1 MLIYII
7 GKITGNQEYRE
18 QFARAEEALRAMY
31 ACDIIN
37 PAKRGDMSQADYAR
51 LSYNAV
57 CKADAVACLWTASES
72 FGATMERLIA
82 LDAGK
87 LMMNITPDYKIME
100 VDKLVKELKDAKD

>member
-18 QFARAEEALRAMY
+18 QFARAEEALRREY
-31 ACDIIN
+31 FCDIIN
-37 PAKRGDMSQADYAR
+37 PASRGDMSQADYAR

-57 CKADAVACLWTASES
+57 AKADAVACLWTTGDS

-87 LMMNITPDYKIME
+87 PMMTITPEYEIKD
-100 VDKLVKELKDAKD
+100 VDK

>member
-7 GKITGNQEYRE
+7 GAITGNPDYRE

-37 PAKRGDMSQADYAR
+37 PAARGDMAQSDYAR

-57 CKADAVACLWTASES
+57 CKADAIAVLWTVGDS

-87 LMMNITPDYKIME
+87 RIIEVDEDYK
-100 VDKLVKELKDAKD
+100 VTDVTK

>member
-7 GKITGNQEYRE
+7 GAITGNPDYHE
-18 QFARAEEALRAMY
+18 QFARAEEALRRKY
-31 ACDIIN
+31 SCDIIN
-37 PAKRGDMSQADYAR
+37 PASRGNLSQSDYAR

-57 CKADAVACLWTASES
+57 TKADAVASLWTTDDS

-87 LMMNITPDYKIME
+87 RMLSITPDYEIKE
-100 VDKLVKELKDAKD
+100 VDA

>member
-7 GKITGNQEYRE
+7 GKITGNPDYRE
-18 QFARAEEALRAMY
+18 QFAHAEEALRAMY

-37 PAKRGDMSQADYAR
+37 PAARGNLSQADYAR

-57 CKADAVACLWTASES
+57 AKADAVACLWTALES
-72 FGATMERLIA
+72 FGAAMERLIA

-87 LMMNITPDYKIME
+87 LMMFITPDYKIME
-100 VDKLVKELKDAKD
+100 VDK

>member
-7 GKITGNQEYRE
+7 GSITNDPDYRE
-18 QFARAEEALRAMY
+18 KFDKAEEMLRAMY

-37 PAKRGDMSQADYAR
+37 PAKRGNLSQADYAR

-57 CKADAVACLWTASES
+57 CKADAIAVLWTAPES

-87 LMMNITPDYKIME
+87 LMMAITPDYKIME
-100 VDKLVKELKDAKD
+100 VDK

>member
-7 GKITGNQEYRE
+7 GKITGNPDYRE
-18 QFARAEEALRAMY
+18 QFARAEDALRREY
-31 ACDIIN
+31 SCDIIN
-37 PAKRGDMSQADYAR
+37 PAKRGNLSQADYAR

-57 CKADAVACLWTASES
+57 AKADAVACLWTASES

-87 LMMNITPDYKIME
+87 PVMFITPDYKIKD
-100 VDKLVKELKDAKD
+100 VDK

>member
-7 GKITGNQEYRE
+7 GKITGNQECRE

-37 PAKRGDMSQADYAR
+37 PAKRGDMSQSDYAR

-57 CKADAVACLWTASES
+57 AKADAVAYLWTARDS

-82 LDAGK
+82 FDAGK
-87 LMMNITPDYKIME
+87 QMMIISPGYKI
-100 VDKLVKELKDAKD
+100 KEIDR

>member
-7 GKITGNQEYRE
+7 GQITGNKDYRK
-18 QFARAEEALRAMY
+18 QFAYAEDALRMKY
-31 ACDIIN
+31 DCDIIN
-37 PAKRGDMSQADYAR
+37 PAKRGNLSQADYAR

-57 CKADAVACLWTASES
+57 AKADAVACLWTASES

-87 LMMNITPDYKIME
+87 PVMFITPEYKIME
-100 VDKLVKELKDAKD
+100 VDNAVSVRMQRD

>member
-7 GKITGNQEYRE
+7 GKITGNPDYRE

-31 ACDIIN
+31 SCDIIN
-37 PAKRGDMSQADYAR
+37 PAKRGDLSQADYAR

-57 CKADAVACLWTASES
+57 AKADAVACLWTASES

-87 LMMNITPDYKIME
+87 PVMFITPDCKITE
-100 VDKLVKELKDAKD
+100 VDR

>member
-7 GKITGNQEYRE
+7 GAITGNPDYRE
-18 QFARAEEALRAMY
+18 QFARAEDALRREY
-31 ACDIIN
+31 SCDIIN
-37 PAKRGDMSQADYAR
+37 PAARGKMSQSDYAR

-57 CKADAVACLWTASES
+57 CKADAIAVLWTVGDS

-87 LMMNITPDYKIME
+87 RIIEVDEDYK
-100 VDKLVKELKDAKD
+100 VTDVTK

>member
-7 GKITGNQEYRE
+7 GAITGNPDYRE

-37 PAKRGDMSQADYAR
+37 PAKRGNLSQADYAR

-57 CKADAVACLWTASES
+57 CKADAIAVLWTVGDS
-72 FGATMERLIA
+72 FGATMEWLIA

-87 LMMNITPDYKIME
+87 RIIEVDEDYK
-100 VDKLVKELKDAKD
+100 VTDVTK

>member
-7 GKITGNQEYRE
+7 GAIAGNPDYRE

-37 PAKRGDMSQADYAR
+37 PAKRGNLSQADYAR

-57 CKADAVACLWTASES
+57 CKADAIAVLWTVGDS

-87 LMMNITPDYKIME
+87 RIIEVDEDYK
-100 VDKLVKELKDAKD
+100 VTDVTK

>member
-7 GKITGNQEYRE
+7 GKITGNPDYHE
-18 QFARAEEALRAMY
+18 QFAYAEDALRREY
-31 ACDIIN
+31 SCDIIN
-37 PAKRGDMSQADYAR
+37 PAARGDMAQSDYAR

-57 CKADAVACLWTASES
+57 CKADAIAVLWTVGDS

-87 LMMNITPDYKIME
+87 RIIEVDEDYK
-100 VDKLVKELKDAKD
+100 VTDVTK

>member
-7 GKITGNQEYRE
+7 GQITGNPDYRE
-18 QFARAEEALRAMY
+18 QFARAEEALRREY
-31 ACDIIN
+31 SCDIIN
-37 PAKRGDMSQADYAR
+37 PASRGDMSQADYAR

-87 LMMNITPDYKIME
+87 PMMNVTPDCKIME
-100 VDKLVKELKDAKD
+100 VDK

>member
-7 GKITGNQEYRE
+7 GQITGNPDYRE

-37 PAKRGDMSQADYAR
+37 PAKRGKMSQADYAR

-57 CKADAVACLWTASES
+57 CKADAIAVLWTVGDS

-87 LMMNITPDYKIME
+87 PMMNVTPDCKIKE
-100 VDKLVKELKDAKD
+100 VDK